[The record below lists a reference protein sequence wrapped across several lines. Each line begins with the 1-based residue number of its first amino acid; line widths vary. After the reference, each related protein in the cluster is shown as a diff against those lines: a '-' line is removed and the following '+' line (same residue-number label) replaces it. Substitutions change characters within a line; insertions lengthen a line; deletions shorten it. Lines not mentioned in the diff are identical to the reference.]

1 MQEMIERERQKKL
14 EEEERRR
21 KDIEGN
27 AALKA

>member
-21 KDIEGN
+21 TELAEN
-27 AALKA
+27 AAL